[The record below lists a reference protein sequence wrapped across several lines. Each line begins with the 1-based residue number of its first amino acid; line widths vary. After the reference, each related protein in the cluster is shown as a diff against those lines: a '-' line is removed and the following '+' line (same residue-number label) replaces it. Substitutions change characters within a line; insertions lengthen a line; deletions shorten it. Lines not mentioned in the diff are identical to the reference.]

1 MFTREELIVNCFAGT
16 QFKKDDCTKSEKDL
30 MVYYQLTMEIIEAK
44 PLKPFVKKAR
54 DGMSVA
60 LVTGNADMFRE
71 ALQKQESVEE
81 KENRVKKL
89 ECGLGILGEE
99 YIQKKAKALEEGKKL
114 TASEKGQTIRAQ
126 IEMISFS
133 ILQRTKN
140 ISRLAGICIAL
151 FI

>member
-1 MFTREELIVNCFAGT
+1 MCLQKEIIENCFAGT
-16 QFKKDDCTKSEKDL
+16 QLKKDDCTKSEKDL
-30 MVYYQLTMEIIEAK
+30 MLYYQLTMEIIEVK
-44 PLKPFVKKAR
+44 SLKPFVEKAR

-71 ALQKQESVEE
+71 ALLKQESLEE

-89 ECGLGILGEE
+89 ECGLGILGVE
-99 YIQKKAKALEEGKKL
+99 YIQKKAKALEKGKKL
-114 TASEKGQTIRAQ
+114 TAFEKGQTNRAQ
-126 IEMISFS
+126 IEMLSFS
-133 ILQRTKN
+133 ISQRTKN